1 MATHKICGAEES
13 TVASQSSCLTKN
25 SRTRCLADSSADSFG
40 QEVDETLGGPFWAS
54 FWAFG

>member
-40 QEVDETLGGPFWAS
+40 QEVDETLGGPFWA
-54 FWAFG
+54 FG